1 MKQKAVACGVPTFGS
16 KVHGPVLVW
25 SFMQPSVQVPVSF
38 ALNPNKLAGCVYLLD
53 RENKF

>member
-1 MKQKAVACGVPTFGS
+1 MKQKAVACGVPRFGS

-25 SFMQPSVQVPVSF
+25 SFMQPSIQVPVSF